1 MKIIHWEEVQEPLV
15 TPTGEVISELIG
27 KGDGDPANHSLARI
41 LIPSGKSSHSHYHKL
56 SQETYYILAG
66 QGQMQVNGKE
76 FTLGPGMA
84 CHIEQGEIHQI
95 KNEGEEDLVFLA
107 VCVPAWVP
115 EDSYEVES

>member
-1 MKIIHWEEVQEPLV
+1 MKIIHWNEIKEPLV
-15 TPTGEVISELIG
+15 TPSGEIITDLIG
-27 KGDGDPANHSLARI
+27 SAVGDHTNHSLARI
-41 LIPSGKSSHSHYHKL
+41 MIPNGKSSHLHYHRI

-66 QGQMQVNGKE
+66 EGKMRVDDQE

-95 KNEGEEDLVFLA
+95 ANEGEEDLVFLA

-115 EDSYEVES
+115 EDSYDA